1 MKVLLGI
8 GIAIV
13 AIAVVVVLALG
24 YLGFMPGV
32 SSLFGSNKAKDLGVT
47 FTSADLKSARAK
59 TSVVNT
65 DLSASAAPADSLKF
79 GTPRKVDAVF
89 TQAECNALLNN
100 HPWQYY
106 PLKDVQLKINSD
118 GTAEF
123 SAILLKDRLQG
134 CAEALKISDGD
145 IQVLNEYLAKV
156 PENPAFYVKGTG
168 GIANN
173 QITGMDV
180 VDFKVGNLSFTQQIK
195 DNESSLSSQGETL
208 MRSIVGMNLES
219 LQIVNGS
226 IKFKGTLPDISSSK

>member
-1 MKVLLGI
+1 
-8 GIAIV
+8 V

-32 SSLFGSNKAKDLGVT
+32 SNLFGSNKAKDLGVT

-59 TSVVNT
+59 TGVINT
-65 DLSASAAPADSLKF
+65 DLSSSAAAQDSLKF
-79 GTPRKVDAVF
+79 GIPRKVDATF

-100 HPWQYY
+100 HPWKYY
-106 PLKDVQLKINSD
+106 PLKDIQLKINAD

-123 SAILLKDRLQG
+123 SAILIKDRLQG
-134 CAEALKISDGD
+134 YAEALKISDGD
-145 IQVLNEYLAKV
+145 IQVLNEYLNKV
-156 PENPAFYVKGTG
+156 PENPAFYIKGTG
-168 GIANN
+168 GITNN

-180 VDFKVGNLSFTQQIK
+180 EDFKVGNLSFTQQIQ
-195 DNESSLSSQGETL
+195 DNESSLASAGATL
-208 MRSIVGMNLES
+208 MRSIIGMNIES